1 MERLCVLVLFP
12 TLLLAAGCIP
22 QPRTQPDSVPAPP
35 PPRPTRIDYVDSD
48 AFDILLE
55 STLVNQDPVIVIQT
69 QFTRPEWGNR
79 LNAWIAAWNR
89 GGAPKSGATY
99 RTQAPGIPNVKV
111 DGDTIREFRLLIE
124 SLMDRIDEKVREGS
138 QWYAEEKV
146 RNRRVA
152 LLKPYNLRFHID
164 EDGLIQVIMFH
175 ARYASSYPDF
185 VRALGETQDDREWR
199 RGFTCSYCKQR
210 SRAETDTSSITGT
223 P

>member
-1 MERLCVLVLFP
+1 MKGKRVLVLVTP
-12 TLLLAAGCIP
+12 LLLAVGCIP
-22 QPRTQPDSVPAPP
+22 QPQVRPQREPAPPPP
-35 PPRPTRIDYVDSD
+35 PPRPTRIDYVDAD

-69 QFTRPEWGNR
+69 QHTEPDWGSR

-89 GGAPKSGATY
+89 GGPPRSGAAF
-99 RTQAPGIPNVKV
+99 RMQAPAIPNVKV

-138 QWYAEEKV
+138 AWYAEERV

-152 LLKPYNLRFHID
+152 LLKPYNLRFHMD
-164 EDGLIQVIMFH
+164 EDGLIQVILFH
-175 ARYASSYPDF
+175 GRYAGYYPDF
-185 VRALGETQDDREWR
+185 VRALGESEDGGEWR
-199 RGFTCSYCKQR
+199 RGFTCSYCKPRAHQGGN
-210 SRAETDTSSITGT
+210 SRG